1 MDQDKINYEMIEF
14 VLEWIVEGSH
24 DYPREGSVLV
34 SLHIQ
39 NCVQIT
45 TKRTVWRGCA
55 VWLLILNGD
64 VFQFFLQL

>member
-34 SLHIQ
+34 SSHLQ
-39 NCVQIT
+39 SFVQIT
-45 TKRTVWRGCA
+45 RKRTV
-55 VWLLILNGD
+55 
-64 VFQFFLQL
+64 